1 MDKDDS
7 SNVRPKKTS
16 DMIVNPA
23 LATYILLDDISRGI
37 IKTNNLLK
45 ELKGQIHD
53 TKLEKIKI
61 DDNKHIEGEVDR
73 NRYDISDTITTA
85 MAEDPDSPDSLDYN
99 RERIFEVLE
108 RNANKL
114 QVLNDGDDSLYVRIS
129 HSGSTNFS
137 HEATIRAGE
146 TKIYDN
152 VYELRLRSPTVD
164 LPYRVTEYLIDSIVP
179 EPVNIRPLV
188 CETDSVNICDDP
200 ARLLG
205 IINSITNPVDVSD
218 RATRL
223 LGVVYGSE
231 AIPFEQDSI
240 THSLVSIRTVHHQ
253 IHEGESFSSNDVTTN
268 VQMAAP
274 KRYLLITPDTDTRA
288 HFVFRIGT
296 EPGAKIE
303 LFEDTTVSNNG
314 SVLPIF
320 NNNRNSA
327 NANELLIY
335 EDPTVTGD
343 GTCIFVEQDGTTTA
357 GGKIGAD
364 ISHDDEII
372 LKQNTIYQIKITVLA
387 NGTDVST
394 HMDWYEEP

>member
-61 DDNKHIEGEVDR
+61 DDSKYVDGGVDR

-129 HSGSTNFS
+129 HSGGMNFS

-188 CETDSVNICDDP
+188 CETDSVNICDDA

-205 IINSITNPVDVSD
+205 VI
-218 RATRL
+218 
-223 LGVVYGSE
+223 YGSE
-231 AIPFEQDSI
+231 AIPFKQDSI
-240 THSLVSIRTVHHQ
+240 THSLVTIRTVHHQ
-253 IHEGESFSSNDVTTN
+253 IHKGESFRVSNVSTGIN
-268 VQMAAP
+268 IVGP
-274 KRYLLITPDTDTRA
+274 KKYLLITPDTSI
-288 HFVFRIGT
+288 RIHIFST
-296 EPGAKIE
+296 VNTQPGALVEI
-303 LFEDTTVSNNG
+303 FEDTTVSNNG
-314 SVLPIF
+314 SALSIF
-320 NNNRNSA
+320 NANRNSG
-327 NANELLIY
+327 NAPLLLVY
-335 EDPTVTGD
+335 EDPTITLD
-343 GTCIFVEQDGTTTA
+343 GTLIFANQEGSDTS
-357 GGKIGAD
+357 GGKVGAELG
-364 ISHDDEII
+364 HDEEFI
-372 LKQNTIYQIKITVLA
+372 LKQNAIYEIKVTTLA
-387 NGTDVST
+387 NNTAVSLSLN
-394 HMDWYEEP
+394 WYEEL